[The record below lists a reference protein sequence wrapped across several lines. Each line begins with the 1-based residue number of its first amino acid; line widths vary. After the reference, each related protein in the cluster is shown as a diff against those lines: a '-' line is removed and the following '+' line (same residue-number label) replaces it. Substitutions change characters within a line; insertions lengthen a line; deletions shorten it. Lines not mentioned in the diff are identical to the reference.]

1 MKLQHFLAIVVVLIF
16 QPGNL
21 SPADAAT
28 LAAVPTGTGLKVFA
42 VAALLA
48 IAVDRLRAG
57 RNRA

>member
-1 MKLQHFLAIVVVLIF
+1 MKLRYFWTIVVVLIF
-16 QPGNL
+16 QPGDV
-21 SPADAAT
+21 SPADAST
-28 LAAVPTGTGLKVFA
+28 FAAVPTGTGLKVFA